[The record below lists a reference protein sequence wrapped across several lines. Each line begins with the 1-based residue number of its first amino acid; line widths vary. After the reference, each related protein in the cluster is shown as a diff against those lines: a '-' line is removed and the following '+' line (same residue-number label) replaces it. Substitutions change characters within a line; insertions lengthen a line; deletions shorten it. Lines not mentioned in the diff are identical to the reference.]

1 MPFLH
6 FVSEELVEEFE
17 KNPRTNNKEQI
28 FPEHDF
34 LLSALNIGFRIEDLK
49 HLTFVDV
56 VKVFLCYVSNQ
67 KRTEEENEREA
78 TQQDIDSF
86 F

>member
-6 FVSEELVEEFE
+6 FVNEELVEEFE
-17 KNPRTNNKEQI
+17 KNPRTGDKQAV

-56 VKVFLCYVSNQ
+56 MKVFLCYVSNQ
-67 KRTEEENEREA
+67 KTNEEENEREA
-78 TQQDIDSF
+78 TQKDIDSF